1 MATVFDQDTLPTV
14 IALFPLTGAILLPRA
29 RLPLNIF
36 EPRYLAMTRDAMAR
50 DRMIG
55 MVQPS
60 GSAPRGKPPLYAT
73 GCAGRISQFSETPD
87 GRFLITLTGV
97 SRFTIQEE
105 LAVATPY
112 RQAQVSYA
120 AFAADRQALVLMAPD
135 LRESLLTSLQRYLD
149 HLGMS
154 ADWDNVKSSDDEALV
169 NALAMVCPFDSAD
182 KQALVEAPTVPE
194 RARALIALMAFAAAE
209 PPGDDSPVRH

>member
-1 MATVFDQDTLPTV
+1 MASVFESDPLPTV
-14 IALFPLTGAILLPRA
+14 IPLFPLTGAILLPRA

-50 DRMIG
+50 DRVIG
-55 MVQPS
+55 MVQPLS
-60 GSAPRGKPPLYAT
+60 NTAKGKPGLFRT

-87 GRFLITLTGV
+87 GRFLITLTGL

-112 RQAQVSYA
+112 RQAQVIYA
-120 AFAADRQALVLMAPD
+120 GFEADQHEVAMMAAELRDRLLD
-135 LRESLLTSLQRYLD
+135 GLRRYLD
-149 HLGMS
+149 RLGMA
-154 ADWDNVKSSDDEALV
+154 ADWESMKSSDDEALV

-182 KQALVEAPTVPE
+182 KQALVESPTVPE
-194 RARALIALMAFAAAE
+194 RARALITLMAFAAAE
-209 PPGDDSPVRH
+209 ADGNDAPVRH